1 MPHIQ
6 TSDLNIY
13 YEQAGSGPDLL
24 VLNGTGADL
33 RKKPNIMDSPLTAH
47 FRVTAFDQRGLG
59 QTEKP
64 ETDYTTDYTMAAYT
78 DDAAALMSAL
88 NIDKAMVLGISF
100 GGMVGQELA
109 INHAARVSRMALWC
123 TAPGGAGGASYP
135 LHELDNPH
143 GEVSDDYLATMM
155 KLNDTRVDDDFIAT
169 NPELLAT
176 ARAQRD
182 MSAFAD
188 EPLFAH
194 GRTQQL
200 LARAKHDCWSRLDRI
215 ACPVQL
221 MGGLYD
227 GIAAPQVMQAMAT
240 QIPDATLSFYEGGH
254 LFMLQDG
261 KVFPDTIAF
270 FQQETA

>member
-59 QTEKP
+59 QSQKP
-64 ETDYTTDYTMAAYT
+64 ETGYVMATYA
-78 DDAAALMSAL
+78 DDAAALMNAL
-88 NIDKAMVLGISF
+88 DIDKAMVLGISF

-109 INHAARVSRMALWC
+109 INHAARVGRMALWC

-135 LHELDNPH
+135 LHELDNPP

-155 KLNDTRVDDDFIAT
+155 KLNDTRVDDDFIAA
-169 NPELLAT
+169 NPELLAA

-182 MSAFAD
+182 MSAFEH
-188 EPLFAH
+188 EPHFAH

-200 LARAKHDCWSRLDRI
+200 LARAAHDCWSRLDRI

-221 MGGLYD
+221 MGGEYD

-240 QIPDATLSFYEGGH
+240 QIPDATLRFYQGGH
-254 LFMLQDG
+254 MFMLQDG

-270 FQQETA
+270 FQQEIL